1 MSKKDSFNLS
11 FKDMETEQITL
22 SPEQRAVRVSRLIEL
37 ILGETAA
44 IQRHEQAGTTELEHE
59 QWTKLREEHLTELSE
74 LMRGFRPEIR
84 LAPNDQL
91 AA

>member
-1 MSKKDSFNLS
+1 
-11 FKDMETEQITL
+11 METEPIAL
-22 SPEQRAVRVSRLIEL
+22 SADQRAVRVSRLIEL

-44 IQRHEQAGTTELEHE
+44 IQRHEQAGSTGLEHE
-59 QWTKLREEHLTELSE
+59 QWTELREEHLTELNE
-74 LMRGFRPEIR
+74 LMQGFRPEIR